1 MLPEYMVFVNVRYGY
16 PDSIACRQNHSLAGS
31 VFSDLVQQSVML

>member
-16 PDSIACRQNHSLAGS
+16 PDSIGLI
-31 VFSDLVQQSVML
+31 VFSPLTLLLTP

>member
-16 PDSIACRQNHSLAGS
+16 PDSIDRTPIPVVNTPGATGAERYMK
-31 VFSDLVQQSVML
+31 FR